1 MLKCI
6 LRQMRYFKI
15 LIQLLLLCPFLLPQ
29 DNWNMLNMKNLQ
41 GTPGNAQQRAL
52 TSTSKKVKL
61 ISRQSPTEVYLWHY

>member
-1 MLKCI
+1 
-6 LRQMRYFKI
+6 MRYFNI

-41 GTPGNAQQRAL
+41 GTPGNAQQCAL

-61 ISRQSPTEVYLWHY
+61 FSRQSPTEVYLGHY

>member
-52 TSTSKKVKL
+52 ASTSKKVKL